1 MIRSAVV
8 TSSAMKKLFIIIV
21 FAAFAVGCL
30 APIRA
35 EASTNP
41 KSQARADRK
50 MQKKQQKAMKKYMK
64 AQKKAQNKM
73 IKKDRKNTHLPSHY

>member
-1 MIRSAVV
+1 
-8 TSSAMKKLFIIIV
+8 MKKLFIIV
-21 FAAFAVGCL
+21 VLFAGFAAGCL
-30 APIRA
+30 TPTRA

-41 KSQARADRK
+41 RSQARADRK